1 MVSPR
6 ALEATFIGIIA
17 IAILIGGRSLLVEI
31 AQFHAI
37 AFIVLLAIGA
47 ALLRNLGRN
56 MAPRT
61 PLGRFRATRDIAFA
75 AAVITA
81 LAFVFSPARWSMGA
95 CIAALEFALV
105 LELLGRLAPDSAS
118 GESRP
123 IER

>member
-47 ALLRNLGRN
+47 ALLRNMGRN
-56 MAPRT
+56 LAPRT
-61 PLGRFRATRDIAFA
+61 SLGRFRATRDVAFA
-75 AAVITA
+75 AALIAA
-81 LAFVFSPARWSMGA
+81 LAFVASPARWSLGA
-95 CIAALEFALV
+95 CVAGLEFALV
-105 LELLGRLAPDSAS
+105 LELLTRLAPAAPPGPSAAD
-118 GESRP
+118 
-123 IER
+123 